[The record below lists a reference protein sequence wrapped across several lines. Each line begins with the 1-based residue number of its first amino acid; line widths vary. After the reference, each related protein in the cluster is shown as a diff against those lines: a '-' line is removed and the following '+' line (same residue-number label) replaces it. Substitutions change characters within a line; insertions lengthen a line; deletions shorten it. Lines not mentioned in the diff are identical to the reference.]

1 LSDNVGDDDYVL
13 LWKDASH
20 DYVIWCLRITMKYN
34 VMLIVPTIITS
45 LTQNKN
51 KIIYCFCH
59 FEFCLQTRFLNLF
72 N

>member
-13 LWKDASH
+13 LWKEASH
-20 DYVIWCLRITMKYN
+20 DYVIWWLRITMKYN

-51 KIIYCFCH
+51 KIK
-59 FEFCLQTRFLNLF
+59 
-72 N
+72 